1 MNLCVRFVRGLGIA
15 GLVLGGIILNLAP
28 ANLAGGFAYA
38 QTAGSQGKRAQA
50 GQGDAIVVEGNRRV
64 EAETVRSYF
73 KPGKDGRYDAQS
85 IDDAYKA
92 LYATGLFQDV
102 HISQSGG
109 HIVVTLNEN
118 PVINRIAF
126 EGNKKVKDDQLK
138 AEIQSKE
145 RGTLSRATVQ
155 SDVQRMVDI
164 YRRSG
169 RFDVRID
176 PKIIDLPNSRVD
188 LVFEITEGDKTVVKT
203 INFVGNHAYSA
214 YRLKDEIKTV
224 ETSLIIGFLQTENI
238 YDPDR
243 IEADRELLRRFYLK
257 HGYIDVRIVSAVGE
271 YDPAQKGFVITFT
284 IDEGEQYRIG
294 KIDVRSKIPA
304 LDPHLLEPRLHMDAG
319 DVYNAEAVE
328 KSVEDM
334 TIEAAR
340 QGYAFAT
347 IRPGADRP
355 PQGRLVNL
363 NFTVEEG
370 QRVYIERINIRG
382 NTKTRD
388 YVIRREFDVAEG
400 DAYNRAL
407 VNRAERRLKNLN
419 YFKTVKITTEPGS
432 APDRVILDVDVEDQS
447 TGEISLSGGYSTSDG
462 ALAEASIGERNLFGL
477 GLVAKVSGSWGQ
489 YSKGGSFSFVE
500 PYFLGYR
507 MALGWDVYFKQQL
520 PTNFISYQTDTIGTG
535 LRFGFQLREDLSLQ
549 LRYSIYQQKIVLPSY
564 LDNCNNL
571 HPDGVNTFPTPDHQ
585 SMTDPALSPPGPFTT
600 NCYADGEASLPVKI
614 ELANGAS
621 LTSLVGY
628 SFIYNT
634 VDDNRNPTT
643 GIAAAFNQDF
653 AGVGGDVRYIRET
666 VDARRYFPV
675 INDVVGVF
683 HLQAGNINGWDNG
696 SVDFG
701 QLGSSG
707 VRMLDNFQM
716 GPSLVHG
723 FAPAGIGPRDL
734 TPGTTNDAIG
744 GTHYWGTSV
753 ELQTPLAFIPKEMGI
768 KVAAYVDAGSLW
780 GYQGPTS
787 SPLTGESMV
796 QSPDNMFI
804 NTAAGVGLI
813 WNSPFGPLR
822 FDLAYPITKRAYD
835 KTQIFR
841 FGGGTTF

>member
-1 MNLCVRFVRGLGIA
+1 VRI
-15 GLVLGGIILNLAP
+15 
-28 ANLAGGFAYA
+28 
-38 QTAGSQGKRAQA
+38 T
-50 GQGDAIVVEGNRRV
+50 
-64 EAETVRSYF
+64 
-73 KPGKDGRYDAQS
+73 
-85 IDDAYKA
+85 
-92 LYATGLFQDV
+92 
-102 HISQSGG
+102 QSGG
-109 HIVVTLNEN
+109 HIVVSLTEN

-126 EGNKKVKDDQLK
+126 EGNKKVKEDQLK

-155 SDVQRMVDI
+155 SDVQRLVEV

-176 PKIIDLPNSRVD
+176 PKVIDLPNSRVD
-188 LVFEITEGDKTVVKT
+188 LVFEITEGEKTVVKT
-203 INFVGNHAYSA
+203 INFVGNHAYSG

-224 ETSLIIGFLQTENI
+224 ETNPIISFLQTENI
-238 YDPDR
+238 YDSDR

-257 HGYIDVRIVSAVGE
+257 HGYIDVRVVSAVAE
-271 YDPAQKGFVITFT
+271 YDPGQKGFVITFT

-294 KIDVRSKIPA
+294 AVDVRSKIPA
-304 LDPHLLEPRLHMDAG
+304 LDPRLLEPRLRMSAG

-340 QGYAFAT
+340 QGYAFASV
-347 IRPGADRP
+347 RPGADRN
-355 PQGRLVNL
+355 PQGRSINL
-363 NFTVEEG
+363 FFTVEEG
-370 QRVYIERINIRG
+370 PRVYIERINIRG

-419 YFKTVKITTEPGS
+419 FFKTVKITTEPGS
-432 APDRVILDVDVEDQS
+432 APDRIILDVDVEDQS

-477 GLVAKVSGSWGQ
+477 GLAAKVSVSYGQ

-500 PYFLGYR
+500 PYLAGYR
-507 MALGWDVYFKQQL
+507 LALGWDIYAKEQL

-535 LRFGFQLREDLSLQ
+535 IRLGVSLREDLSLQ
-549 LRYSIYQQKIVLPSY
+549 LRYSIYRQNIVLPSY
-564 LDNCNNL
+564 LDNCNNRN
-571 HPDGVNTFPTPDHQ
+571 PDFINTFPTVVGA
-585 SMTDPALSPPGPFTT
+585 TPATTPPSPLNPGQVDQ

-614 ELANGAS
+614 ELAQGAT

-628 SFIYNT
+628 SLLYNT
-634 VDDNRNPTT
+634 VDDNRNPTA
-643 GIAAAFNQDF
+643 GIAASFNQDL
-653 AGVGGDVRYIRET
+653 AGVGGNVRYLRET
-666 VDARRYFPV
+666 ADARRYFEV

-683 HLQAGNINGWDNG
+683 HLQAGNINGWNNA
-696 SVDFG
+696 SVDNG
-701 QLGSSG
+701 QLGTNG

-723 FAPAGIGPRDL
+723 FAPSGIGPRDL
-734 TPGTTNDAIG
+734 TVGTTNDALG
-744 GTHYWGTSV
+744 GTHYWGASV

-780 GYQGPTS
+780 GYEGPTS
-787 SPLTGESMV
+787 NLATLETMTP
-796 QSPDNMFI
+796 SPDNMFV

-822 FDLAYPITKRAYD
+822 FDLAYPITKRSYD
-835 KTQIFR
+835 RTQVFH